1 MPLIDLKTDLK
12 SLKFG
17 KDRPE
22 GASSNEPFI
31 TKDIPDERKAAV
43 ISDGGPDFIL
53 RGGVLAPIRAFEDLK
68 RTTELF
74 LETPKG
80 LLFTAKMNVL
90 SRMAPKT
97 IATQGGGYAGGLIN
111 QGVYLPLGLAVQTG
125 LSFTGTHT
133 NTFGV
138 NPFSPGQ
145 QNPSLVEQIA
155 ALGLVQYEK
164 AILGVGGNGERLI
177 GGFVSPLANLYDDK
191 IIIKSINPNV
201 VEYGG
206 GPGAP
211 LGIGQ
216 TSIRYSSVSYG
227 QSRTGDNNPYSST
240 NKEYFYTGIRPNST
254 TLSVENLAN
263 ILSNFGL
270 AEAPTERKV
279 TGKIDYTKV
288 NGFGGFNNSYTYNIS
303 SDGGFTFENID
314 AINVYKRD
322 DQGEPSLEPSND
334 TPTNTSN
341 PTEDFIFP
349 LEGTVDYQ
357 NISGFGGASGNE
369 GYNFDIVTKDG
380 GKTWT
385 NLEAQKVYQS
395 GSLDYDNL
403 LPSPNRPNGQTTADF
418 ISPTGS
424 VDYSSTPGFGGGNG
438 EYEDNINKEGGFT
451 WDNTDARKIYESGSL
466 ITITNPSSSSPQ
478 TVSDFVSNQN
488 ISNPTLNTPEGPTT
502 YADLLGGGNNLNPN
516 ISTDGGLTF
525 TDPDHNKTTTGAG
538 NTALNFNNSV
548 VEVRNRYK
556 NIQFTS
562 TQDAS
567 SDLTD
572 FRGLPIPL
580 LAPVSNGFNQLNNI
594 FGTMEI
600 DFSINA
606 GVGQNVYKNGIG
618 FGQTGSD
625 AIETNIEFIKET
637 GNGVATW
644 TQGDFESLTD
654 SDLYP
659 QTQQIRDFRDD
670 ILELD
675 VPADSTK
682 KVLSRFNGDYNRKN
696 IENRVNIGSP
706 GARRNVQNYS
716 VGGQAALDK
725 INASPIYSSAQA
737 THTGDKNDLVK
748 FSMGYVQNNNSGN
761 SNFMNFRAYLGTF
774 TDNYNAE
781 WGSTQYVGRADK
793 FYNYKGFERDIQ
805 ISWTVFAHS
814 KAELIPM
821 YKKLNF
827 LASGIAPSYSR
838 GGFMQG
844 NLMRLTV
851 GGYLYNQLGFIKGIT
866 YTIPKECTWEIAI
879 DNAGGNDNS
888 VKELPHLIEV
898 SNFSFTP
905 IQEFVPRIADPDD
918 LGNTPYIA
926 LNNGINNNYD

>member
-43 ISDGGPDFIL
+43 ISDGGPDFML

-111 QGVYLPLGLAVQTG
+111 QGVYLPVGLAAQTG
-125 LSFTGTHT
+125 LSFIGTHT
-133 NTFGV
+133 NTFGI

-145 QNPSLVEQIA
+145 QNPSLAKQLSS
-155 ALGLVQYEK
+155 LGLVQYEK
-164 AILGVGGNGERLI
+164 AILGVAGNGERLI
-177 GGFVSPLANLYDDK
+177 GGLVSPLANLYDDK
-191 IIIKSINPNV
+191 IIIKSSDPNV

-216 TSIRYSSVSYG
+216 TSIRYSSISYG

-254 TLSVENLAN
+254 TLSVDNLSN

-279 TGKIDYTKV
+279 TGKVDYTTV
-288 NGFGGFNNSYTYNIS
+288 SGFGGDNNSYTYNIS
-303 SDGGFTFENID
+303 TDGGFTFENLD
-314 AINVYKRD
+314 AINVYKKD
-322 DQGEPSLEPSND
+322 DEGNKSLEPSNL
-334 TPTNTSN
+334 TPTNTPN
-341 PTEDFIFP
+341 PTGDFKIPFSK
-349 LEGTVDYQ
+349 VDYN
-357 NISGFGGASGNE
+357 NIEGFGGADSNA
-369 GYNFDIVTKDG
+369 FDEIRADG
-380 GKTWT
+380 GVTWE
-385 NLEAQKVYQS
+385 NNS
-395 GSLDYDNL
+395 
-403 LPSPNRPNGQTTADF
+403 
-418 ISPTGS
+418 
-424 VDYSSTPGFGGGNG
+424 
-438 EYEDNINKEGGFT
+438 
-451 WDNTDARKIYESGSL
+451 ARKIYESGSL
-466 ITITNPSSSSPQ
+466 TPITTNELSSSPQ
-478 TVSDFVSNQN
+478 TVDDFVNSSS

-502 YADLLGGGNNLNPN
+502 YADLLNNGTSLNPDVT
-516 ISTDGGLTF
+516 SDGGLTF
-525 TDPDHNKTTTGAG
+525 TDPNQNKTTTGAG

-606 GVGQNVYKNGIG
+606 GVGQSVYKNGIG

-696 IENRVNIGSP
+696 IENRVNLGSP

-716 VGGQAALDK
+716 VGGQEALDK

-761 SNFMNFRAYLGTF
+761 SNFMNFRAYLGEF
-774 TDNYNAE
+774 QDNYTST
-781 WGSTQYVGRADK
+781 WGDTQYVGRADK
-793 FYNYKGFERDIQ
+793 FYNYQGFERDIS

-851 GGYLYNQLGFIKGIT
+851 GGYLFNQLGFIRGIT
-866 YTIPKECTWEIAI
+866 YTIPKECTWEIGL
-879 DNAGGNDNS
+879 DNAGGLDSS
-888 VKELPHLIEV
+888 VKELPHMIEV
-898 SNFSFTP
+898 SGFKFTP
-905 IQEFVPRIADPDD
+905 IQEFVPRIADPDN

-926 LNNGINNNYD
+926 LSNGVNNNYD